1 MSIRENIRGILS
13 GLPPGVNL
21 EAAAKS
27 RTPDE
32 VLEAVDAGI
41 SIIGENYLQEAEP
54 LAPLLAGRARL
65 HFIGHLQTNKA
76 KKAVA
81 LFDLIETVDSLRLAR
96 EIEKQA
102 SALGKTMPV
111 LIEVNSGREPQK
123 FGVLPE
129 DLETLLQGMAGL
141 PHVRVSGLMTMGPF
155 SDDAETVRPY
165 FRETRRCFES
175 IRMKNIPGVDMTILS
190 MGMSGSYRTAIEEGA
205 NLVRIGTLIFGE
217 RKTVR

>member
-1 MSIRENIRGILS
+1 VSIRENIRGILS
-13 GLPPGVNL
+13 SLPRGVDL
-21 EAAAKS
+21 EAAAKNRS
-27 RTPDE
+27 QDE
-32 VLEAVDAGI
+32 VLEAVDSGI

-81 LFDLIETVDSLRLAR
+81 LFDMIETVDSLRLGR
-96 EIEKQA
+96 EIEKHA

-111 LIEVNSGREPQK
+111 LIEVNSGHEPQK
-123 FGVLPE
+123 FGVMPE
-129 DLETLLQGMAGL
+129 DLESLLRSMAGL
-141 PHVRVSGLMTMGPF
+141 PHVKVSGLMTMGPF

-165 FRETRRCFES
+165 FRETRRCFEAV
-175 IRMKNIPGVDMTILS
+175 RMQDIPGVNMNILS

-217 RKTVR
+217 RRWVR

>member
-1 MSIRENIRGILS
+1 VSIRENIRDILS

-27 RTPDE
+27 RSPDE

-41 SIIGENYLQEAEP
+41 SIIGENYLREAEP
-54 LAPLLAGRARL
+54 LAPMLAGRARL

-76 KKAVA
+76 KKAVH
-81 LFDLIETVDSLRLAR
+81 LFDMIETVDSLRLAL
-96 EIEKQA
+96 EIEKHA

-123 FGVLPE
+123 FGVMPE
-129 DLETLLQGMAGL
+129 DLESLLRGMAGL
-141 PHVRVSGLMTMGPF
+141 PHVQVSGLMTMGPF

-165 FRETRRCFES
+165 FRETRRCFEAV
-175 IRMKNIPGVDMTILS
+175 RMQDMPGVAMNILS
-190 MGMSGSYRTAIEEGA
+190 MGMSGSFRTAIEEGA
-205 NLVRIGTLIFGE
+205 NLVLIGTLIFGK
-217 RKTVR
+217 RKR